1 MKQYR
6 KSEMKQYKYFP
17 HIGLTLSTASN
28 NENNSTILTGHR
40 LTSKQ
45 VDKENKLRNGES
57 IYSKR
62 RDRRVIHYNL
72 YLKLNSSLQTD

>member
-45 VDKENKLRNGES
+45 VDK
-57 IYSKR
+57 
-62 RDRRVIHYNL
+62 
-72 YLKLNSSLQTD
+72 LKKKTSLGTGKAYTVKEEIEG